1 MEAVELLDLMLQ
13 GLAPGVTEAWDLQPN
28 PEDPDFYEE
37 LFAIAQSL
45 KWAVKDRIDTL
56 RTERNPAAAAE
67 KLQDYELA
75 LGLQFT
81 TTAQYGSTAQRQ
93 GQIVGRF
100 RETGGLTKF
109 SLQTVMQAYLKYA
122 DPSQI
127 QIIEPDRAALF
138 GAHLYTFPAPFA
150 PPASV
155 KVTVADD
162 SWVSD
167 MGAQLFISMTVAGS
181 GSSGIVQLRGPDG
194 FIREWAV
201 NDYRSLGI
209 PSGGNTVFAL
219 WLCAPEFGPKL
230 NAAGTAFDRHKI
242 KGDWTLTVKNMDTVD
257 LAGLFVEGV
266 GRNSAGQDGLGAALF
281 EWGVLAESAK
291 LGAGADLLGAAAAIE
306 RMNHA
311 HLRGVLLLDGA
322 LVTSI
327 AAIPDDPNAIPD
339 ASIPG

>member
-28 PEDPDFYEE
+28 PEDPDYYEE

-100 RETGGLTKF
+100 RETGGITKF
-109 SLQTVMQAYLKYA
+109 SLQTVMRAYLKYA

-138 GAHLYTFPAPFA
+138 GAH
-150 PPASV
+150 
-155 KVTVADD
+155 
-162 SWVSD
+162 
-167 MGAQLFISMTVAGS
+167 AGRI
-181 GSSGIVQLRGPDG
+181 G
-194 FIREWAV
+194 
-201 NDYRSLGI
+201 
-209 PSGGNTVFAL
+209 
-219 WLCAPEFGPKL
+219 
-230 NAAGTAFDRHKI
+230 
-242 KGDWTLTVKNMDTVD
+242 
-257 LAGLFVEGV
+257 
-266 GRNSAGQDGLGAALF
+266 
-281 EWGVLAESAK
+281 
-291 LGAGADLLGAAAAIE
+291 
-306 RMNHA
+306 
-311 HLRGVLLLDGA
+311 
-322 LVTSI
+322 
-327 AAIPDDPNAIPD
+327 
-339 ASIPG
+339 